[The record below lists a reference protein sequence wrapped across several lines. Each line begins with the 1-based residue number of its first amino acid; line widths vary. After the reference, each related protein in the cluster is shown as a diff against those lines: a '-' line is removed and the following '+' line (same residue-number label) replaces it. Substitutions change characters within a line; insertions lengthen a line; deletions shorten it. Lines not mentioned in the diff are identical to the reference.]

1 MGLFEIILIG
11 LGLGMDSFAVAICK
25 GLAMKKMN
33 WNKAI
38 VIGIYFGVFQAIMPI
53 IGYFL
58 GVNFQNVI
66 VEFDHW
72 IAFVL
77 LGSIGLNMLKDAYS
91 KENDSFDDC
100 VEVKTMIVLA
110 IATSIDALAVG
121 ITFAFLQ
128 VNIVVSVVVIGV
140 IAFSLSVIGVVL
152 GNLFGNKYEKRAEI
166 FGGVILIFMGCKI
179 LIEHLCG

>member
-179 LIEHLCG
+179 LIEHLGG